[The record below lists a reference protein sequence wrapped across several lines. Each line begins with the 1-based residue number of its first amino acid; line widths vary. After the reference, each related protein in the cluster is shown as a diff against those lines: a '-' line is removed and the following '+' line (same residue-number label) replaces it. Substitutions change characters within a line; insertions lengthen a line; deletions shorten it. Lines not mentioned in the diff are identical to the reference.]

1 MILHLRANG
10 GGDSLATQPTTK
22 PQHQRT
28 SYAHSATRRINTNL
42 SNARSARSR
51 TIFTQSITHAHAHT
65 HLFAACPATGVAGWN
80 VVENTAAHKLRTHAN
95 ARALNYVAG
104 DPTQRD
110 SLTHVRE
117 SPRGSAMPCQRTE
130 RPSPAHLAHTQPASA
145 TLCIIYVIYRKQHT
159 HTCHRPYT
167 QTHVAHKTMAREC
180 SARQKESTRMQA
192 RMRWA
197 FVNIIILMWTKTL
210 QRRRRRRDIGQVF
223 APTHRA

>member
-1 MILHLRANG
+1 MGGTVWQPNPPPSPSTREHRTHTLPPVVLTQIYRTHVRHVRARF
-10 GGDSLATQPTTK
+10 SL
-22 PQHQRT
+22 
-28 SYAHSATRRINTNL
+28 S
-42 SNARSARSR
+42 RSH
-51 TIFTQSITHAHAHT
+51 THTHT
-65 HLFAACPATGVAGWN
+65 HLFAGWN

-197 FVNIIILMWTKTL
+197 FVNIIILMWTKTA
-210 QRRRRRRDIGQVF
+210 R
-223 APTHRA
+223 HRPSVCADTSSIK